1 MNAEVGSA
9 IGVTRFLRE
18 IETVARLSHP
28 HILPLH
34 DSGAIDA
41 QLFYVMPYIEGETL
55 REKLKRQNPVPLDD
69 ALRFITEIASALG
82 YAHEQGLIHR
92 DVKPE
97 NVLLSHGI
105 ALVADFAL
113 ALNNG
118 RSATALT
125 MKGATI
131 GTPAYM
137 SPEQIEGKGAIDGRA
152 DIYSLG
158 CVLYEMLVGT
168 TPFTGGWP
176 LLAYQ
181 HVSVEPRP
189 INESR
194 PDLPDRVVRA
204 VMKSLAKDP
213 ASRFSTAAEFVD
225 ALISPSAD
233 VATLSLPMPGITLP
247 IANNLPRERTR
258 FIGRTEELA
267 ECSSLVS
274 CSQLINPTGLGGCE
288 TRLAIKLAETLQT
301 LCRRVFFVDLSPLV
315 DRGGC

>member
-1 MNAEVGSA
+1 
-9 IGVTRFLRE
+9 
-18 IETVARLSHP
+18 
-28 HILPLH
+28 
-34 DSGAIDA
+34 
-41 QLFYVMPYIEGETL
+41 
-55 REKLKRQNPVPLDD
+55 
-69 ALRFITEIASALG
+69 
-82 YAHEQGLIHR
+82 
-92 DVKPE
+92 
-97 NVLLSHGI
+97 
-105 ALVADFAL
+105 
-113 ALNNG
+113 
-118 RSATALT
+118 

-158 CVLYEMLVGT
+158 CVLYEMLAGT

-194 PDLPDRVVRA
+194 PDLPDRIVRA

-233 VATLSLPMPGITLP
+233 VAADVATLSLPPPALTPP

-267 ECSSLVS
+267 ECSSLLRS
-274 CSQLINPTGLGGCE
+274 THLLILTGLG
-288 TRLAIKLAETLQT
+288 RLRQDEAGNQAGRESCRLF
-301 LCRRVFFVDLSPLV
+301 CRRSVLCGLV
-315 DRGGC
+315 ATGRRRQGVRDHSSTVWNPRGG